1 MKKNL
6 TYAGAALLLLLGVA
20 CNKEENFVLE
30 NTYHLDK
37 LLVAEGAGFNDEL
50 YTFTVEL
57 AEEGVT
63 GAAGS
68 YSGTGKVVRYQ
79 FYGSKYYLDSSVYPA
94 VAAGGEKDASYVATQ
109 STVYDVANGTVTS
122 KGISDGY
129 VYVSKSGSDYR
140 FGTTSKLS
148 DGAEFKFVSGVKID
162 FPKLPKYKY
171 INNPIQA
178 YQAADRYV
186 VEFANGTVAMES
198 GTMTGEGLLFHLEF
212 PMGFSMADGTYG
224 EGAYM
229 PGFLNDIYAA
239 WGAVWDEGSRVIEY
253 AGGSNKVSFYL
264 TNQTIT
270 ISTTAGGL
278 RHIEVDCDDVIYI
291 FEGSF

>member
-6 TYAGAALLLLLGVA
+6 IYVGAALLLTLSAA
-20 CNKEENFVLE
+20 CNKEENFFLE

-57 AEEGVT
+57 AEEGVS
-63 GAAGS
+63 GANGS
-68 YSGTGKVVRYQ
+68 YSGTGKVVRFQ

-94 VAAGGEKDASYVATQ
+94 VAAGSETDASYVAAQ
-109 STVYDVANGTVTS
+109 STVYDVANGSVTP

-129 VYVSKSGSDYR
+129 VYVSKNGSDYR

-148 DGAEFKFVSGVKID
+148 DGSEFKFVSGVKID

-171 INNPIQA
+171 TPIPIQA
-178 YQAADRYV
+178 YQATDRYV
-186 VEFANGTVAMES
+186 VEFANGTLALES
-198 GTMTGEGLLFHLEF
+198 GQMVGEGLLFHLEF
-212 PMGFSMADGTYG
+212 PLGFSMADGAYG

-229 PGFLNDIYAA
+229 PGFLNTMYAA
-239 WGAVWDEGSRVIEY
+239 WGYTWDEGSRVIEY
-253 AGGSNKVSFYL
+253 AGGSNAVSFYL

-270 ISTTAGGL
+270 ISTTDGGA

-291 FEGSF
+291 FEGKF

>member
-6 TYAGAALLLLLGVA
+6 IYVGAALLLSVSVA

-109 STVYDVANGTVTS
+109 SSVYDVANGTVTA

-171 INNPIQA
+171 TPIPIQA

-186 VEFANGTVAMES
+186 VEFANGTLALES
-198 GTMTGEGLLFHLEF
+198 GQMVGEGLLFHLEF
-212 PMGFSMADGTYG
+212 PLGFSMADGSYG

-229 PGFLNDIYAA
+229 PGFLNTMYAA
-239 WGAVWDEGSRVIEY
+239 WGYTWDEGSRVIEY
-253 AGGSNKVSFYL
+253 AGGSNAVSFYL

-270 ISTTAGGL
+270 ISTTAGGA
-278 RHIEVDCDDVIYI
+278 RHIEVDCDDIIYI
-291 FEGSF
+291 FEGKF

>member
-68 YSGTGKVVRYQ
+68 YSGTGKVVSYQ

-94 VAAGGEKDASYVATQ
+94 VAAGSESDASYVAAQ
-109 STVYDVANGTVTS
+109 STVYDVANGTVTA

-129 VYVSKSGSDYR
+129 VYVSKSGTDYR

-148 DGAEFKFVSGVKID
+148 DGSEFKFVSGVKID

-171 INNPIQA
+171 VNKPIQA
-178 YQAADRYV
+178 YQRERSHGKRRGYRRGTTLPSGVPYGLLAGRRYV
-186 VEFANGTVAMES
+186 RRGRLYAWLPERYLC
-198 GTMTGEGLLFHLEF
+198 GLGRSL
-212 PMGFSMADGTYG
+212 G
-224 EGAYM
+224 
-229 PGFLNDIYAA
+229 
-239 WGAVWDEGSRVIEY
+239 
-253 AGGSNKVSFYL
+253 
-264 TNQTIT
+264 
-270 ISTTAGGL
+270 
-278 RHIEVDCDDVIYI
+278 
-291 FEGSF
+291 

>member
-6 TYAGAALLLLLGVA
+6 IYAGAALLLMSVA
-20 CNKEENFVLE
+20 CNKEENFTLE

-63 GAAGS
+63 GTNGS

-94 VAAGGEKDASYVATQ
+94 VAPGSESDASYVAAQ
-109 STVYDVANGTVTS
+109 STVYDVANGSVTA

-129 VYVSKSGSDYR
+129 VYVSKNGSDYR

-171 INNPIQA
+171 TPIPIQA
-178 YQAADRYV
+178 YQAEDRYV
-186 VEFANGTVAMES
+186 VEFANGNLALES
-198 GTMTGEGLLFHLEF
+198 GVMVGEGLLFHLEF
-212 PMGFSMADGTYG
+212 PLGFSMADGTYG

-229 PGFLNDIYAA
+229 PGFLNTMYAA
-239 WGAVWDEGSRVIEY
+239 WGYTWDEGSRVIEY
-253 AGGSNKVSFYL
+253 AGGSNAVSFYL
-264 TNQTIT
+264 TDQTIT
-270 ISTTAGGL
+270 FSTTASGA

-291 FEGSF
+291 FEGKF

>member
-6 TYAGAALLLLLGVA
+6 IFVGAALLLVA
-20 CNKEENFVLE
+20 GTACKKEENFVLE

-37 LLVAEGAGFNDEL
+37 LLVAEGAGFNDDL

-63 GAAGS
+63 GANGS
-68 YSGTGKVVRYQ
+68 YSGTGKVVSYQ

-94 VAAGGEKDASYVATQ
+94 VAAGSESDASYVAAQ
-109 STVYDVANGTVTS
+109 STVYDVANGTVTA

-129 VYVSKSGSDYR
+129 VYVSKSGTDYR

-148 DGAEFKFVSGVKID
+148 DGSEFKFVSGVRID

-171 INNPIQA
+171 VNIPIQA

-186 VEFANGTVAMES
+186 VEFANGTLAMES
-198 GTMTGEGLLFHLEF
+198 GTVVGEGMLFHLEF
-212 PMGFSMADGTYG
+212 PLGFSFA
-224 EGAYM
+224 EGAYTKGDYL
-229 PGFLNDIYAA
+229 PGFLNDTYAA
-239 WGAVWDEGSRVIEY
+239 WGAVWDEGSRIITY
-253 AGGSNKVSFYL
+253 AGGSNSVSMYL
-264 TNQTIT
+264 TEQTIT
-270 ISTTAGGL
+270 ISTTARGL

-291 FEGSF
+291 FEGTF

>member
-6 TYAGAALLLLLGVA
+6 IYVGAALLLSVSVA
-20 CNKEENFVLE
+20 CNKEENFSLE

-37 LLVAEGAGFNDEL
+37 LLVAEGAGFNDDL

-57 AEEGVT
+57 AEEGVS
-63 GAAGS
+63 GANGS
-68 YSGTGKVVRYQ
+68 YSGSGKVVSYQ

-94 VAAGGEKDASYVATQ
+94 VAAGSESDASYVAAQ
-109 STVYDVANGTVTS
+109 STVYDVVNGTVIA

-148 DGAEFKFVSGVKID
+148 DGSEFKFVSGVKID

-171 INNPIQA
+171 VNVPIQA

-186 VEFANGTVAMES
+186 IEFANGSLAMES
-198 GTMTGEGLLFHLEF
+198 GQMVGEGLLFHLEF
-212 PMGFSMADGTYG
+212 PMGFSMEDGSYG
-224 EGAYM
+224 EGKYM
-229 PGFLNDIYAA
+229 PGFLNDTYAA

-270 ISTTAGGL
+270 ISTTAGGA
-278 RHIEVDCDDVIYI
+278 RRIEVDCDDVIYI
-291 FEGSF
+291 FEGKF

>member
-6 TYAGAALLLLLGVA
+6 IYVGAALLLSVSVA
-20 CNKEENFVLE
+20 CNKEENFTLE

-37 LLVAEGAGFNDEL
+37 LLVAEGAGFNDDL

-63 GAAGS
+63 GANGS
-68 YSGTGKVVRYQ
+68 YSGTGKVVSYQ

-94 VAAGGEKDASYVATQ
+94 VAAGSESDASYVAAQ
-109 STVYDVANGTVTS
+109 STVYDVANGTVTA

-129 VYVSKSGSDYR
+129 VYVSKSGTDYR

-148 DGAEFKFVSGVKID
+148 DGSEFKFVSGVRID

-171 INNPIQA
+171 VNIPIQA

-186 VEFANGTVAMES
+186 VEFANGTLALEG
-198 GTMTGEGLLFHLEF
+198 GTVVGEGMLFHLEF
-212 PMGFSMADGTYG
+212 PLGFSFA
-224 EGAYM
+224 EGAYTKGDYL
-229 PGFLNDIYAA
+229 PGFLNDTYAA
-239 WGAVWDEGSRVIEY
+239 WGAVWDEGSRIIMY
-253 AGGSNKVSFYL
+253 AGGSNSVSMYL
-264 TNQTIT
+264 TEQTIT
-270 ISTTAGGL
+270 ISTTARGL

-291 FEGSF
+291 FEGTF

>member
-6 TYAGAALLLLLGVA
+6 IFVGAALLMVSVG
-20 CNKEENFVLE
+20 CKKEEHFVLE

-37 LLVAEGAGFNDEL
+37 LLVAEGTGFNDEL

-63 GAAGS
+63 GTAGN

-94 VAAGGEKDASYVATQ
+94 VAAGSESDASYVAAQ
-109 STVYDVANGTVTS
+109 STVYDVANGTVTA

-129 VYVSKSGSDYR
+129 VYVSKSGTDYR

-148 DGAEFKFVSGVKID
+148 DGSEFKFVSGVKID

-171 INNPIQA
+171 VNIPIQA

-186 VEFANGTVAMES
+186 IEFANGSLAMES
-198 GTMTGEGLLFHLEF
+198 GQMVGEGLLFHLEF
-212 PMGFSMADGTYG
+212 PMGFAMEDGSYG

-229 PGFLNDIYAA
+229 PGFLNDTYAA

-270 ISTTAGGL
+270 IFTTAGGA
-278 RHIEVDCDDVIYI
+278 RRIEVDCDDVIYI
-291 FEGSF
+291 FEGTF

>member
-6 TYAGAALLLLLGVA
+6 IYVGAALLLSVSVA
-20 CNKEENFVLE
+20 CNKEENFSLE

-63 GAAGS
+63 GANGS

-94 VAAGGEKDASYVATQ
+94 VAAGSESDASYVAAQ
-109 STVYDVANGTVTS
+109 STVYEVANGTVTP

-129 VYVSKSGSDYR
+129 VYVSKTGSDYR

-148 DGAEFKFVSGVKID
+148 DGSEFKFVSGVKID

-171 INNPIQA
+171 VNVPIQA

-186 VEFANGTVAMES
+186 VEFGNGSLAMES
-198 GTMTGEGLLFHLEF
+198 GTVVGEGLLFHLEF
-212 PMGFSMADGTYG
+212 PLGFSMADGTYG

-229 PGFLNDIYAA
+229 PGFLNTMYAA
-239 WGAVWDEGSRVIEY
+239 WGYTWDEGSRVIEY
-253 AGGSNKVSFYL
+253 AGGSNAVSFYL
-264 TNQTIT
+264 TDQTIT
-270 ISTTAGGL
+270 FSTTASGA

-291 FEGSF
+291 FEGKF

>member
-6 TYAGAALLLLLGVA
+6 IYVGAALLLSVSVA

-63 GAAGS
+63 GANGS

-94 VAAGGEKDASYVATQ
+94 VAAGSEKDASYVAAQ
-109 STVYDVANGTVTS
+109 STVYDVANGTVTP

-171 INNPIQA
+171 TLIPIQA

-186 VEFANGTVAMES
+186 VEFANGTLALES
-198 GTMTGEGLLFHLEF
+198 GVMVGEGLLFHLEF
-212 PMGFSMADGTYG
+212 PLGFSMADGAYG
-224 EGAYM
+224 EGDYM
-229 PGFLNDIYAA
+229 PGFLNTMYAA
-239 WGAVWDEGSRVIEY
+239 WGYTWDEGSRVIEY
-253 AGGSNKVSFYL
+253 AGGSNAVSFYL
-264 TNQTIT
+264 TDQTIT
-270 ISTTAGGL
+270 FSTTASGA

-291 FEGSF
+291 FEGKF